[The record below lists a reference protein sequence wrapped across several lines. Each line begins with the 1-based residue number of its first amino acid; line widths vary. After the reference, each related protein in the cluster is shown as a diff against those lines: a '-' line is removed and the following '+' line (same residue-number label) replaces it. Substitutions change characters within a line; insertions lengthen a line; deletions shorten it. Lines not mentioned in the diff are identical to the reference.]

1 MTAMRTTT
9 RTRGQRFDIDCE
21 RFRAQLLHFMRSY
34 GWNAN
39 TLGQAVIGHPSR
51 VYRYLDGRTNPT
63 MVEIIDPATKLS
75 VNLNLTIAQTE
86 NISTNGLLALGLEE
100 LAEEA
105 GSFEQAREFIGV
117 ASRSLRGAPAGWA
130 RTEIEAG
137 PSVANG

>member
-1 MTAMRTTT
+1 MRTTM

-63 MVEIIDPATKLS
+63 
-75 VNLNLTIAQTE
+75 
-86 NISTNGLLALGLEE
+86 
-100 LAEEA
+100 
-105 GSFEQAREFIGV
+105 IGT
-117 ASRSLRGAPAGWA
+117 RRRFRGFM
-130 RTEIEAG
+130 RRYRHSIKI
-137 PSVANG
+137 